1 MAFAGIA
8 PPDPFLPTPGRSVQP
23 WSRWHDMFKVCLV
36 ASGASEFS
44 PERRRA
50 LLLHSLGPE
59 GQRIFNTL
67 SVSQAAEK
75 TEEEK
80 GSAATPDM
88 YESAVAALAK
98 HFDTTCNL
106 VVEHH
111 QFHCR
116 IQSPGESI
124 QEYMTA
130 LTELAVKCLFTSQE
144 ESLRDQFVA
153 GVSWHRIRERL
164 MTGIQNLDLLTST
177 NMTQAWGKLKIT
189 RMYEA
194 SKLQELCHPL
204 SRVLWRYIPEADC
217 TDNEKGSLDVTVSM
231 EERILRSHIMK
242 HQMEPY
248 MKILLHDVAFHD
260 VTAMR
265 IYRFSKNDLAK
276 EELQFYE
283 SHVPHTEKE
292 EEEE

>member
-153 GVSWHRIRERL
+153 GTGQSTAARQAQAAKPTMVAVGDMVRVKKPSVSF
-164 MTGIQNLDLLTST
+164 
-177 NMTQAWGKLKIT
+177 
-189 RMYEA
+189 
-194 SKLQELCHPL
+194 
-204 SRVLWRYIPEADC
+204 
-217 TDNEKGSLDVTVSM
+217 KGDSS
-231 EERILRSHIMK
+231 
-242 HQMEPY
+242 
-248 MKILLHDVAFHD
+248 
-260 VTAMR
+260 
-265 IYRFSKNDLAK
+265 FSKPRKVIGQRGRATFDLDHGKIWNAAKLCKVPARRSGNNDLQQDSA
-276 EELQFYE
+276 
-283 SHVPHTEKE
+283 
-292 EEEE
+292 